1 MGAILTEVH
10 GSRNLIIN
18 TENKTDN
25 HETECFV
32 ETSEFIS
39 ENDKKS
45 LTVFVMRVTEWKQY
59 TGTIGLATGKMTR
72 GKKEVMG
79 YW

>member
-45 LTVFVMRVTEWKQY
+45 LTVFVMRVTE
-59 TGTIGLATGKMTR
+59 
-72 GKKEVMG
+72 
-79 YW
+79 